1 MYLELRTIILG
12 SAEYVHTIYHV
23 AGEVMSSEPANEI
36 IYKMNT

>member
-12 SAEYVHTIYHV
+12 SAEYVHNHV

-36 IYKMNT
+36 IYTMNT